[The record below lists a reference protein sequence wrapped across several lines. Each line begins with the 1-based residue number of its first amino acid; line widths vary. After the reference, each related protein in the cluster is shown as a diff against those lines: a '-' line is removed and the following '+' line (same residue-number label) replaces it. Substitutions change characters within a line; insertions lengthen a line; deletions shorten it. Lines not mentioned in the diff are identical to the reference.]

1 MCFKKKAS
9 ADTAAQ
15 QQAAEETAQI
25 VEAEKAE
32 VIAEISEK
40 KQQDIFKELGV
51 TSDALGKYRRGG
63 KSLRSLLQI
72 AGGQGF
78 ISPLGQAERG
88 QGSGRGFS

>member
-9 ADTAAQ
+9 ADTAVQ

-25 VEAEKAE
+25 VSAEKAE
-32 VIAEISEK
+32 AIAAMSEK
-40 KQQDIFKELGV
+40 KQQDILKELGV
-51 TSDALGKYRRGG
+51 TSDAIGKYQRGG
-63 KSLRSLLQI
+63 TSLRSLLQI

-78 ISPLGQAERG
+78 LSSRGQAERG

>member
-1 MCFKKKAS
+1 MCFKKSSS
-9 ADTAAQ
+9 AAT
-15 QQAAEETAQI
+15 QQAAVSELEQTA
-25 VEAEKAE
+25 EAEKVASIE
-32 VIAEISEK
+32 AMSEK

>member
-9 ADTAAQ
+9 ANTTAQ

-25 VEAEKAE
+25 VAAEKAE
-32 VIAEISEK
+32 AIAATSEQ
-40 KQQDIFKELGV
+40 KQRDIFKEIGV

-78 ISPLGQAERG
+78 LSPLGQAERG

>member
-9 ADTAAQ
+9 ADTTAQ

-25 VEAEKAE
+25 VSAEKTEA
-32 VIAEISEK
+32 IAEMS
-40 KQQDIFKELGV
+40 KQKQEDIFKELGV
-51 TSDALGKYRRGG
+51 TSDAIGKYRRGG

-88 QGSGRGFS
+88 RGSGRGFS